1 MLTGGNKRLIWKGT
15 GDNARYMYHRKK
27 KRNCGSPGSLTV
39 TFIRHDNDHKI
50 PRTPSEIFDLNRQV
64 ATRMEKIF
72 LKRGVPVVPSL
83 GKEIFILAL
92 RHQLKMMSGNNDIWR
107 QFSLCLLIFDL

>member
-1 MLTGGNKRLIWKGT
+1 MPGT
-15 GDNARYMYHRKK
+15 CTTVK
-27 KRNCGSPGSLTV
+27 KRNYRSPGSLTV

-92 RHQLKMMSGNNDIWR
+92 PHQLKMMMSGNNDIWR
-107 QFSLCLLIFDL
+107 QFSLYLLIFDL